1 MVIPWTGLPERE
13 TERVMLKRRPEYFAV
28 FALSAIAAIVVA
40 ILTAISLDTGTPSLS
55 GKREQDAAQIVLRAS
70 DLIGLGNEDKLAAV
84 MQVSYGSYSAGD
96 FVLSVMT
103 SPEYLIKSPDDK
115 QFAKDLCNVIYGT
128 VDDGVVAGIT
138 QALGSYNRMMV
149 IDDVISQNDRKFA
162 VTGRTGN
169 GPGSVITGIN
179 IDQGLAA
186 DDEYTVGIKEISGS
200 FSATGDEIRTDLFVD
215 GALYRGYLKYDKGS
229 SGTKGFVLAW
239 DTAGFDPGDHE
250 VSILL
255 RSSDGR
261 GVTVAGGKV
270 RIPKKE
276 RVENFSVEDGVIEKG
291 QQTAWFILDSEDSD
305 CYVNFAGISE
315 KISVSLYDLSGKLI
329 GTNASTSAGYAAL
342 RAKKQDTDKAVKE
355 TGIPGVSNCFYI
367 CARRIEG
374 DNETGSGEVS
384 FKMVQS
390 RDVAYHE
397 GKYVSVAPGKTEDRY
412 TLTDELGNEY
422 QADKDKVKILP
433 FNASLSHLDIK
444 SSNAGDK
451 GVYPSF
457 DVSEDK
463 YGYYSAVVKEI
474 TIECESVEGYA
485 AKYKITAENNGSK
498 TEIQPGKP
506 FTLSEGETVIKAEV
520 ISFDGQTGSCDL
532 YVLTGKDSGNF
543 FEETLSQFPESYY
556 SGLWLMHCKH
566 PSYRFRAY
574 NTNVSF
580 AEALKAETTGNRSL
594 VSNGHYPQYVKEG
607 SPVYDKPDWKAAK
620 TEVVSYYLD
629 PRNFFT
635 DKRIFM
641 FELLGFDESVHTKDG
656 LKRII
661 SGSFMDTDDFDYV
674 TTIYNAGRQAGVSPY
689 CLAGRI
695 IQEMGFSGRSA
706 LCKGTVTGYEGYY
719 NFYNIGSVS
728 TTKEGGATVLGAK
741 YAKWG
746 REPEKEE
753 ISEAEAK
760 LLLPWNTKE
769 KAITGG
775 ALWIASGYIDKGQNT
790 LYFQK
795 FDVLD
800 DGTVRYNHQYA
811 QNIMMAYTEALRYY
825 NSYDS
830 INKTDSAFVFVIPVY
845 SDMPAEYGYLP

>member
-1 MVIPWTGLPERE
+1 
-13 TERVMLKRRPEYFAV
+13 MLKRRPEYFAA
-28 FALSAIAAIVVA
+28 FALSAIAAIVA
-40 ILTAISLDTGTPSLS
+40 AFLTAVSLDTGTPSLS
-55 GKREQDAAQIVLRAS
+55 GNREQEAAQIVVRAS
-70 DLIGLGNEDKLAAV
+70 DLIGLGNEEKTAAV
-84 MQVSYGSYSAGD
+84 MRVSYGSYSAGD
-96 FVLSVMT
+96 YVLSVMT

-115 QFAKDLCNVIYGT
+115 QFAKDLCNVVYGT
-128 VDDGVVAGIT
+128 VDEGVVAGIT
-138 QALGSYNRMMV
+138 QALGSYNRMIV
-149 IDDVISQNDRKFA
+149 IDDVISQTDRKYG
-162 VTGRTGN
+162 VTGDTGD
-169 GPGSVITGIN
+169 GPGCVITGIN
-179 IDQGLAA
+179 LEQGLAG
-186 DDEYTVGIKEISGS
+186 DDEYTVGIKEISGN

-215 GALYRGYLKYDKGS
+215 GTLYRGYLKYDKGS

-239 DTAGFDPGDHE
+239 DTAGFDPGDHD

-261 GVTVAGGKV
+261 SVTFAGGKV

-276 RVENFSVEDGVIEKG
+276 RVENLSVEDGVIEKG
-291 QQTAWFILDSEDSD
+291 RDAAWFLLDSKDSD

-315 KISVSLYDLSGKLI
+315 KISVSLYDLSGRLI
-329 GTNASTSAGYAAL
+329 GTNPSTDAGYAAL
-342 RAKKQDTDKAVKE
+342 RAKKQDTDKVAEE

-367 CARRIEG
+367 CARRADG
-374 DNETGSGEVS
+374 GSGTEEVT

-390 RDVAYHE
+390 RDVAYYDK
-397 GKYVSVAPGKTEDRY
+397 KYVSVAPGKTGDEY
-412 TLTDELGNEY
+412 KLTDELGNEY
-422 QADKDKVKILP
+422 QTPKEKVKLLP
-433 FNASLSHLDIK
+433 INATLSHFDVK
-444 SSNAGDK
+444 SGDSDDR

-463 YGYYSAVVKEI
+463 YGYYASGAKNI
-474 TIECESVEGYA
+474 TLELDSVEGYA
-485 AKYKITAENNGSK
+485 AKYKITAENNGKK
-498 TEIQPGKP
+498 TEIEPGKT
-506 FTLSEGETVIKAEV
+506 FKLSEGETVITAEV
-520 ISFDGQTGSCDL
+520 ISFDGQTGSYSL
-532 YVLTGKDSGNF
+532 YVLTGDDVGNF
-543 FEETLSQFPESYY
+543 VEETLSQFPSSYY

-566 PSYRFRAY
+566 PTYVFRAY
-574 NTNVSF
+574 DTKVSF
-580 AEALKAETTGNRSL
+580 DEALKAESTGNKSL
-594 VSNGHYPQYVKEG
+594 VQNGHFPQYVKDG

-620 TEVVSYYLD
+620 TEVVSYYMD

-641 FELLGFDESVHTKDG
+641 FELLGFDEGIHTKDG

-661 SGSFMDTDDFDYV
+661 SGSFMDTDDYDYV
-674 TTIYNAGRQAGVSPY
+674 TTIYEAGRKAGVSPY
-689 CLAGRI
+689 LLAGRI

-728 TTKEGGATVLGAK
+728 STKEGGATVLGAK

-746 REPEKEE
+746 REPDKEE
-753 ISEAEAK
+753 ITEAEEK
-760 LLLPWNTKE
+760 FLLPWNTKE

-845 SDMPAEYGYLP
+845 SDMPAGYGYLPKGK